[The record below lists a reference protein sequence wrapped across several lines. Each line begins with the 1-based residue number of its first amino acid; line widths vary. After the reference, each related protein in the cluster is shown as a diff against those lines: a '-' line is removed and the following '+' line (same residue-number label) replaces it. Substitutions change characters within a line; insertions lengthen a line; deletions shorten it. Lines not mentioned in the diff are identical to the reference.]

1 MPRPGHSR
9 KNPDAESFQNS
20 VAEKLEC
27 LGVESGGRVKVW
39 FMDEAR
45 LGLHAEMR
53 RVWALRGKR
62 PVVTRHQIPVGIPM
76 RRAER
81 SKRGGRCG
89 CRADDK
95 RAASDP
101 SYRRAL
107 WIVVVLNL
115 SFGLVEIIGG
125 FFARSQALKADA
137 LDFLG
142 DGSITLVGLFA
153 LAWAERIRARVAL
166 TQRCFLAAL
175 GLGVI
180 GAAIWRSMNAVAPEA
195 DLMGGLGIAGL
206 LVNVS
211 AALVL
216 LRFRDGGDA
225 NARAIWLFS
234 RNDALA
240 NVAVI
245 IAAALV
251 AWLKTAWPDLLVAAI
266 IALLFLHAAWEIIWD
281 SLAELRERHS
291 A

>member
-166 TQRCFLAAL
+166 TL
-175 GLGVI
+175 GPTCSSRRSSPSSFCTPLGRSS
-180 GAAIWRSMNAVAPEA
+180 GTRWRSYAN
-195 DLMGGLGIAGL
+195 GIQHRMEG
-206 LVNVS
+206 
-211 AALVL
+211 
-216 LRFRDGGDA
+216 R
-225 NARAIWLFS
+225 ARCRGRYRMKS
-234 RNDALA
+234 T
-240 NVAVI
+240 I
-245 IAAALV
+245 IAPSGVSHAI
-251 AWLKTAWPDLLVAAI
+251 TAGARTP
-266 IALLFLHAAWEIIWD
+266 
-281 SLAELRERHS
+281 RS
-291 A
+291 ASHRASSG